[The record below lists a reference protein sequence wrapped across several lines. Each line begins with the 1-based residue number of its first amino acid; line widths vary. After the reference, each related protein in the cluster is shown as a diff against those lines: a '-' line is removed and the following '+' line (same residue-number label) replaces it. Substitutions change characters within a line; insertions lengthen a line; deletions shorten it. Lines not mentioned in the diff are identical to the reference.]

1 MSRTFILLALV
12 LACGCSGSETGK
24 KNNKNKP
31 SDNHLHLLVENNM
44 HDLSKPN
51 KSKFHDSFIEEFD
64 QNRSTFFTHHS
75 GGKGADF
82 TWEMGSVSSSEPDT
96 RILALKLDP
105 EDEAGAGK
113 GAELVTNKFTFY
125 GTYAARLKVP
135 DPRDVQPNV
144 GAVVGYFTYR
154 EDNEYGLSEIDFEWL
169 IADP

>member
-64 QNRSTFFTHHS
+64 QNRSTFSPTILEEKGPISHGRWDQSHHQN
-75 GGKGADF
+75 
-82 TWEMGSVSSSEPDT
+82 P
-96 RILALKLDP
+96 I
-105 EDEAGAGK
+105 
-113 GAELVTNKFTFY
+113 
-125 GTYAARLKVP
+125 
-135 DPRDVQPNV
+135 Q
-144 GAVVGYFTYR
+144 
-154 EDNEYGLSEIDFEWL
+154 EYWH
-169 IADP
+169 